1 MDWESFKGPLM
12 TGALGLATFL
22 VARHLFFRRS
32 PEPKFEPK
40 KLLPERDRNSPLA
53 EAPVDV
59 LRWEVQMH
67 ETARD
72 LQAELD
78 TKMRALQILMRDADE
93 KIARLEKLQD
103 SGDGSR

>member
-1 MDWESFKGPLM
+1 
-12 TGALGLATFL
+12 
-22 VARHLFFRRS
+22 
-32 PEPKFEPK
+32 
-40 KLLPERDRNSPLA
+40 
-53 EAPVDV
+53 
-59 LRWEVQMH
+59 MH

-103 SGDGSR
+103 SRDGSQ